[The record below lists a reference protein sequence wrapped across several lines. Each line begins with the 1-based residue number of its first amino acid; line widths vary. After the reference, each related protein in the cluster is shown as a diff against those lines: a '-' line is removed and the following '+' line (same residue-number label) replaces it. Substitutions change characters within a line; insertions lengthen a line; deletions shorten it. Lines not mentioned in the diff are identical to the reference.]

1 MGYENLF
8 SLWVKLIF
16 WAQWLIFVPFLN
28 INSVH
33 FDAFLRKQD
42 FLSYV
47 ILACQFLF
55 ICTGKQDKKRKN
67 ITLWSHSKKVKLF
80 PYSSSA
86 I

>member
-28 INSVH
+28 INSLH

-55 ICTGKQDKKRKN
+55 ICTGKQDKN
-67 ITLWSHSKKVKLF
+67 TEEEHYPMITLQKS
-80 PYSSSA
+80 Y
-86 I
+86 